1 MKPVA
6 KQLAALAAIVLILA
20 TSVSA
25 AALVSY
31 DFKADLAATRSD
43 ANVTATAVT
52 PSAEIKDGGRSGS
65 TNACMHEPF
74 LQLPI

>member
-6 KQLAALAAIVLILA
+6 KQLAALAAIVLLLA

-43 ANVTATAVT
+43 QMRT
-52 PSAEIKDGGRSGS
+52 
-65 TNACMHEPF
+65 
-74 LQLPI
+74 